1 MRAAAAQNVFM
12 DVFTGPKNAKT
23 GKNSHAKARAFASH
37 TSRAP
42 GGKDRGFLMTLKRL
56 HFIVLLLCLSLVPL
70 TACVRQ
76 TADPD
81 KLEVLRS
88 GKLQEAPDDDTIAD
102 TVYVNVRDNTSRTSG
117 LRSQVETWLQRRGYT
132 VVPNPSEAGYILQVV
147 VLSAGVAAPDS
158 VRQIV
163 NAGYDAPSQLTGKGG
178 TALVADV
185 LLVQRHVPSAQ
196 RPSRTK
202 LKSITKRNAVASSQ
216 MRIALLANQE
226 FKLDAGIPP
235 VFTETMAKELTTS
248 VHGAATEEAQP
259 QTAQPQTA
267 PTF

>member
-1 MRAAAAQNVFM
+1 MS
-12 DVFTGPKNAKT
+12 FT
-23 GKNSHAKARAFASH
+23 RY
-37 TSRAP
+37 
-42 GGKDRGFLMTLKRL
+42 
-56 HFIVLLLCLSLVPL
+56 ILLLCVIFAALCG
-70 TACVRQ
+70 CVRQ
-76 TADPD
+76 PADAARV
-81 KLEVLRS
+81 EVLRQGQLEQPES
-88 GKLQEAPDDDTIAD
+88 DANIHPA
-102 TVYVNVRDNTSRTSG
+102 VYVNVRDNTNKLFG
-117 LRSQVETWLQRRGYT
+117 LRAQTEAWLQRRGYT

-226 FKLDAGIPP
+226 FKLVAGIPP
-235 VFTETMAKELTTS
+235 VFTETMAKELTTA
-248 VHGAATEEAQP
+248 VHGAAVDEAQP